1 MGLIH
6 HNHRPPDVLSSVCHS
21 ALLAFQFV
29 KSGLIFG
36 QLIIEVR
43 SLQVVFLT
51 IHFTGLIEDS
61 LVVSSY
67 YCVADQKTGCIVFPT
82 SSVSPHNN

>member
-6 HNHRPPDVLSSVCHS
+6 HNHLPPDVLSSVCHS

-36 QLIIEVR
+36 QLIIEVSR

-51 IHFTGLIEDS
+51 IHFT
-61 LVVSSY
+61 
-67 YCVADQKTGCIVFPT
+67 VA
-82 SSVSPHNN
+82 